1 LRMAFKPIGVLPRTI
16 GDTRTMGKLTIEDV
30 IYTLETPYPDFDIKR
45 GKSALVLIDIQ
56 RIASPEPFVKA
67 AIKKGLP
74 EKDVREA
81 VADYDKRFW
90 QAVENAA
97 RILKVCRLKGIEVV
111 HVVLEA
117 PTKNPLHT
125 AKVNRKIGLVVQPAS
140 EESQSLD
147 AVKPLP
153 DELVVA
159 KTNGGAFSGTNLDF
173 VLRNMDI
180 DSLILVGFLTDEC
193 VAATAYHASD
203 IGYDVLLVRDACATH
218 RKEAHDA
225 IIWSLDD
232 MCLKVYTTEE
242 VLRKLETLP
251 NLK

>member
-1 LRMAFKPIGVLPRTI
+1 MA
-16 GDTRTMGKLTIEDV
+16 KLTIEDV
-30 IYTLETPYPDFDIKR
+30 IYALETPYPDFEIRR
-45 GKSALVLIDIQ
+45 GKTALVLIDMQ
-56 RIASPEPFVKA
+56 KIASPDPFVKA

-81 VADYDKRFW
+81 VMDYEGRFW
-90 QAVENAA
+90 KAVDNAA
-97 RILKVCRLKGIEVV
+97 RILKVCRQKGIDVV
-111 HVVLEA
+111 HVHLEA

-125 AKVNRKIGLVVQPAS
+125 AKVNRKIGLLVPPAS
-140 EESQSLD
+140 DESQSLD

-153 DELVVA
+153 EELIVN

-180 DSLILVGFLTDEC
+180 ESLILVGFLTDEC
-193 VAATAYHASD
+193 VAATAYHAAD
-203 IGYDVLLVRDACATH
+203 IGYDVLLVRDASATH

-232 MCLKVYTTEE
+232 MCLKVYTTDE
-242 VLRKLETLP
+242 VVRKLEALP
-251 NLK
+251 NP

>member
-1 LRMAFKPIGVLPRTI
+1 LA
-16 GDTRTMGKLTIEDV
+16 KLTIEDV
-30 IYTLETPYPDFDIKR
+30 IYALETPYPDFEIRR
-45 GKSALVLIDIQ
+45 GKTALVLIDMQ
-56 RIASPEPFVKA
+56 KIASPDPFVKA

-81 VADYDKRFW
+81 VMDYEGRFW
-90 QAVENAA
+90 KAVDNAA
-97 RILKVCRLKGIEVV
+97 RILKVCRQKGIDVV
-111 HVVLEA
+111 HVHLEA

-125 AKVNRKIGLVVQPAS
+125 AKVNRKIGLLVAPAS
-140 EESQSLD
+140 DESQSLD

-153 DELVVA
+153 DELIVN

-180 DSLILVGFLTDEC
+180 ESLILVGFLTDEC
-193 VAATAYHASD
+193 VAATAYHAAD
-203 IGYDVLLVRDACATH
+203 IGYDVLLVRDASATH

-232 MCLKVYTTEE
+232 MCLKVYTTDE
-242 VLRKLETLP
+242 VVRKLEALP
-251 NLK
+251 NP

>member
-1 LRMAFKPIGVLPRTI
+1 L
-16 GDTRTMGKLTIEDV
+16 GKLTIEDV
-30 IYTLETPYPDFDIKR
+30 IYALEAPYPDFEIKR
-45 GKSALVLIDIQ
+45 GKTALVLIDMQ
-56 RIASPEPFVKA
+56 KIASPEPFVKA

-74 EKDVREA
+74 EKDVHEA
-81 VADYDKRFW
+81 VMDYEERFW
-90 QAVENAA
+90 KAVDNGA
-97 RILKVCRLKGIEVV
+97 RILKVCRQKNIDVV
-111 HVVLEA
+111 HVHLEA

-125 AKVNRKIGLVVQPAS
+125 AKVNRKIGLLVPPAS
-140 EESQSLD
+140 DESQSLD
-147 AVKPLP
+147 AVNPLP
-153 DELVVA
+153 DELIVN

-180 DSLILVGFLTDEC
+180 ESLILVGFLTDEC
-193 VAATAYHASD
+193 VAATAYHAAD

-242 VLRKLETLP
+242 VLRKLEALP
-251 NLK
+251 NP